1 MVCMSPVVTSGLIDK
16 IAEDY
21 DAEVTEWMKELEN
34 CIEVI
39 QLVAKLKTYITCVCN
54 NRRHVLLIKSMYM
67 MNTLKDL
74 KILACMMKRI
84 VVCLMWNLIFHHLS
98 GNHGMIGMIVMI
110 QVSLKM
116 MLRVKFNSM
125 RKKVSNHVV

>member
-1 MVCMSPVVTSGLIDK
+1 MSPVVTSGLIDK

-21 DAEVTEWMKELEN
+21 DTEVTEWMKELEN

-54 NRRHVLLIKSMYM
+54 NRRDVLLIKSMYM

-110 QVSLKM
+110 QVS
-116 MLRVKFNSM
+116 
-125 RKKVSNHVV
+125 